1 MQYHECY
8 IVLNTPPPP
17 KKKKTATEIKPWKN
31 YLWILNSHPMKLQN
45 EKFHTPQKTLFIL
58 KFQSSP
64 WAKKQTKGIVN
75 TFACPIM
82 LYGDR
87 FSL

>member
-1 MQYHECY
+1 
-8 IVLNTPPPP
+8 
-17 KKKKTATEIKPWKN
+17 
-31 YLWILNSHPMKLQN
+31 MKLQN

-58 KFQSSP
+58 KFQSPP

>member
-1 MQYHECY
+1 M
-8 IVLNTPPPP
+8 LNCFEYPPTPPP
-17 KKKKTATEIKPWKN
+17 KKKKTATETKPWKN
-31 YLWILNSHPMKLQN
+31 YLWNLNTHPMKLRN
-45 EKFHTPQKTLFIL
+45 EKFHTPQKTLFIR

-64 WAKKQTKGIVN
+64 WAKKQTNGIVN

-82 LYGDR
+82 LDGDL

>member
-1 MQYHECY
+1 
-8 IVLNTPPPP
+8 
-17 KKKKTATEIKPWKN
+17 
-31 YLWILNSHPMKLQN
+31 MKLRN

-64 WAKKQTKGIVN
+64 WAKKQTKGIVH

-82 LYGDR
+82 LDGDL
-87 FSL
+87 FSLQAGSPVQLTAVRKRHPIGSTHCTFMLRT

>member
-1 MQYHECY
+1 
-8 IVLNTPPPP
+8 
-17 KKKKTATEIKPWKN
+17 
-31 YLWILNSHPMKLQN
+31 MKLRN

-64 WAKKQTKGIVN
+64 WAKKQTKGIVH

-82 LYGDR
+82 LDGDL